1 MTETSD
7 KAGFL
12 AVMISASIVI
22 GIAIILLGIDEIIK
36 HNFTPLFFI
45 ILIIYWFILFITF
58 YSILK
63 LMDFLGNE
71 YNNIW
76 RNRQ

>member
-1 MTETSD
+1 MTETNEI
-7 KAGFL
+7 ARFL

-22 GIAIILLGIDEIIK
+22 GITIILLGIDEIVK

-58 YSILK
+58 YSIFK
-63 LMDFLGNE
+63 WTFWVQKE
-71 YNNIW
+71 YLYGGIDND
-76 RNRQ
+76 

>member
-1 MTETSD
+1 MTETSE

-63 LMDFLGNE
+63 LMDFLGDK
-71 YNNIW
+71 YDK
-76 RNRQ
+76 

>member
-1 MTETSD
+1 MTETSE

-22 GIAIILLGIDEIIK
+22 GITIILLGIDEIIK

-58 YSILK
+58 HSILK
-63 LMDFLGNE
+63 LMDFLGDK
-71 YNNIW
+71 YDK
-76 RNRQ
+76 

>member
-1 MTETSD
+1 MTETSE
-7 KAGFL
+7 KTGFL

-22 GIAIILLGIDEIIK
+22 GIAIILLGIDEIVK
-36 HNFTPLFFI
+36 HDFTPLFFI

-63 LMDFLGNE
+63 LMDFWGDE
-71 YNNIW
+71 YDK
-76 RNRQ
+76 

>member
-22 GIAIILLGIDEIIK
+22 GIAIILLGIDEIVK
-36 HNFTPLFFI
+36 HDFTPLFFI
-45 ILIIYWFILFITF
+45 ILIIFWFILFITF

-71 YNNIW
+71 YDK
-76 RNRQ
+76 

>member
-1 MTETSD
+1 MTETSE

-45 ILIIYWFILFITF
+45 ILIIFWFILFITF

-63 LMDFLGNE
+63 LMDFLGDK
-71 YNNIW
+71 YDK
-76 RNRQ
+76 